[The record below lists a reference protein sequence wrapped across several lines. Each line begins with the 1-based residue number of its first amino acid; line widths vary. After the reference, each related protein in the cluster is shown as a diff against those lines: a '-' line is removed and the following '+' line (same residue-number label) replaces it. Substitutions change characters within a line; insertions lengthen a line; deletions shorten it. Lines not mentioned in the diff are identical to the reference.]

1 MVEVKS
7 MAKLSNVRRLNG
19 NELTELKIIR
29 ATLDVNDAVDS
40 ALSFGHMSPRL
51 RFDHTGRYERET

>member
-1 MVEVKS
+1 

-19 NELTELKIIR
+19 NELTELKISR